1 MLGLWLC
8 LWEKI
13 LMELIGVRIFV
24 LTVDGTIPSARDP
37 ELYIKEEVSKVLI
50 YVYQNYTL
58 QIIFPHSVC
67 PAFTLLVF
75 SLWGILFVFNF
86 TELHLS
92 SLSFCE
98 LCFENQIQKIL
109 VYLNYLLYAFHS
121 VLPQFCVPSLQSIL
135 NLC

>member
-50 YVYQNYTL
+50 YIYQNYTL
-58 QIIFPHSVC
+58 QIFFHILCVLHSPC
-67 PAFTLLVF
+67 WYLACGAYCL
-75 SLWGILFVFNF
+75 SL
-86 TELHLS
+86 T
-92 SLSFCE
+92 
-98 LCFENQIQKIL
+98 
-109 VYLNYLLYAFHS
+109 
-121 VLPQFCVPSLQSIL
+121 
-135 NLC
+135 